1 MASKHK
7 THWPTAHT
15 LYFLAG
21 LLVALVGFV
30 LRHHSLSATWTQLI
44 GGSLATFAEIGIG
57 AVIVVL
63 ATVMLRHRYRL
74 LGWASGLAG
83 SAFARFNVFARKKW
97 YYFGAWFGA
106 GLAIFGIAQ
115 LFSANS
121 HTGAVTAMLAG
132 PLALLLI
139 PSPALVGLVFVAYTL
154 AFAEEVH
161 ESKIANHKGGKG
173 SIVAVYRNAQ
183 KVARKDAEWA
193 DAKAPEAAHFAQ
205 LIFEAEVGVIDP
217 EDAANRVSFGIAHL
231 APDWGKKKTPIEIGA
246 PAEGS
251 VILIGASGSGKT
263 LLGQRAML
271 STEKEDKSK
280 GILATKWVCL
290 SVKSL
295 DIAGV
300 VAPYFRSIGMPV
312 WNWDLNTRESDPT
325 CGDPVTWAPNMGVT
339 SYDQAKAISKRLAES
354 ASDPSSATD
363 DNPFWLRKS
372 SQIIAVGIFASVLR
386 KQSFEKAV
394 RLMQSWDDPMSN
406 DVETILELA
415 SDTSTDA
422 ADALRDWRDL
432 RSSVLDRIPDGNGW
446 ASKATTGS
454 DVTGQNI
461 GLSFSALMQEIATQA
476 VYDATANPT
485 FDPKTFIRTPGSA
498 AVFLIGNRHKEGM
511 TRSLLA
517 PVIEAVISEAE
528 EYANEQPDER
538 LPYRLVI
545 FADELPNLAPI
556 KGLDKIISR
565 SRSTRIAIIVV
576 AQGYSQ
582 LQEVYG
588 RETARTFLNA
598 ATATL
603 VLSGIQ
609 DPEFI
614 GALNTIGGTK
624 QVELGG
630 DLTTPH
636 ALIEGQ
642 HLLALRAPNTKTGAP
657 GSALMIVE
665 GAIVE
670 VERPLWTFEERF
682 DDRGTVLPQFVESTV
697 ALRATRPKRGHR
709 VAQARALASRVW
721 AQTES
726 AEGGSF
732 WRRTKS
738 WAKTGNWPAPETTP
752 SEPVVAP
759 EVPRVVRPLTPRPS
773 DLASQSSPAEDWAPF
788 GPYV

>member
-15 LYFLAG
+15 LYFIAG

-57 AVIVVL
+57 AGIVVL

-74 LGWASGLAG
+74 LGWASGLAS
-83 SAFARFNVFARKKW
+83 SAFARFKVFARKKW
-97 YYFGAWFGA
+97 YWIGAWFGA
-106 GLAIFGIAQ
+106 GLAVFGFAQ
-115 LFSANS
+115 FFADDTTSMAGS
-121 HTGAVTAMLAG
+121 MLLG
-132 PLALLLI
+132 PLAILLD
-139 PSPALVGLVFVAYTL
+139 PAPALLALIFVAYTI
-154 AFAEEVH
+154 AFGETIRQTKV
-161 ESKIANHKGGKG
+161 ANHKGGKG
-173 SIVAVYRNAQ
+173 SVVATYRNVH
-183 KVARKDAEWA
+183 KIKNKDADWA
-193 DAKAPEAAHFAQ
+193 PAKAPDAAHFAAVA
-205 LIFEAEVGVIDP
+205 FEAEVGIIRP
-217 EDAANRVSFGIAHL
+217 EDAANRVSFGLAHL
-231 APDWGKKKTPIEIGA
+231 APDWGKKKMPIEIGA

-251 VILIGASGSGKT
+251 VIMVGASGSGKT

-271 STEKEDKSK
+271 NTEKEDKTK

-300 VAPYFRSIGMPV
+300 VVPYFRSIGMPV

-325 CGDPVTWAPNMGVT
+325 CGDPVTWAPNMAVT
-339 SYDQAKAISKRLAES
+339 SYDQAKAIAKRLAES

-372 SQIIAVGIFASVLR
+372 SQIIAIGIFASVLR

-415 SDTSTDA
+415 ADTSTDA
-422 ADALRDWRDL
+422 GDALRDWRDL
-432 RSSVLDRIPDGNGW
+432 RSSVLDRLPDGSGW
-446 ASKATTGS
+446 AAKATTGS

-485 FDPKTFIRTPGSA
+485 FNPRTFIRTPGSS

-517 PVIEAVISEAE
+517 PVIEAIISEAE

-545 FADELPNLAPI
+545 FADELPNLAPL
-556 KGLDKIISR
+556 KSLDKVVSR

-630 DLTTPH
+630 ELTTPH

-682 DDRGTVLPQFVESTV
+682 DDRGTILPQFKEGTEK
-697 ALRATRPKRGHR
+697 LRATRPQKSQFKRKLLEAVTGAR
-709 VAQARALASRVW
+709 TAATGQWSRRQGVSAQ
-721 AQTES
+721 S
-726 AEGGSF
+726 A
-732 WRRTKS
+732 
-738 WAKTGNWPAPETTP
+738 TTP
-752 SEPVVAP
+752 GEGPDATAPTPNLAPVARP
-759 EVPRVVRPLTPRPS
+759 LVPRTDDGSSDAPPS
-773 DLASQSSPAEDWAPF
+773 ASYDEFWSHVE
-788 GPYV
+788 